1 MVGMSMKIAIAP
13 DSFKGCMT
21 ADAAARCMER
31 GLRRALPG
39 AAFRR
44 VPMADG
50 GEGTVAAIVAGTGG
64 RYRTCR
70 VRDPLGRER
79 RARFGLTG
87 DGATAV
93 IEMAE
98 ASGLVLL
105 APGERNPLRTST
117 AGTGD
122 LTRAALASGATR
134 ILLGIGGSAT
144 TDGGAGMAMALGARL
159 LDARGKPIG
168 EGGGALG
175 RLDRIEVAGLDPRLR
190 AVRIE
195 VACDVDNPLAGAQGA
210 AWVYGPQKGATPAMV
225 RVLDANLRHLA
236 AVLKRDAGVSI
247 LRLPGAGAAGG
258 LGGGLVGF
266 LGARLRSGVEMVMEA
281 VGLEKQLRGCDLV
294 VTGEGRMDGQTARG
308 KTPAG
313 VARMAKRLG
322 IPVIAICGCLG
333 DGVEAVR
340 RVGIDA
346 YVATLSRPT
355 AEADLARVG
364 PRRLTEAAEQVGRLL
379 VLGRELGR

>member
-1 MVGMSMKIAIAP
+1 MTIAIAP

-21 ADAAARCMER
+21 AAEAARCMER
-31 GLRRALPG
+31 GLRRGLRG
-39 AAFRR
+39 ACFRR

-50 GEGTVAAIVAGTGG
+50 GEGTVDAVVSGTKG
-64 RYRTCR
+64 RYRSCR
-70 VRDPLGRER
+70 VRDPLGRVR

-87 DGATAV
+87 DGKTAV

-105 APGERNPLRTST
+105 APAERNPLRTTT

-122 LTRAALASGATR
+122 LIRAALGCGVTR
-134 ILLGIGGSAT
+134 ILVGIGGSAT
-144 TDGGAGMAMALGARL
+144 TDGGAGMATALGARL
-159 LDARGKPIG
+159 LDARGRAIG

-175 RLDRIEVAGLDPRLR
+175 RLHRVDVSGLDARLR
-190 AVRIE
+190 GVRIE
-195 VACDVDNPLAGAQGA
+195 VACDVDNPLAGPQGA
-210 AWVYGPQKGATPAMV
+210 ACVYGPQKGATPAMV

-236 AVLKRDAGVSI
+236 EVLKRDAGVSI

-281 VGLEKQLRGCDLV
+281 VGLETQLRGCDLV

-313 VARMAKRLG
+313 VARAARRLG

-346 YVATLSRPT
+346 YVAALSRPT
-355 AEADLARVG
+355 AEADLPLVG
-364 PRRLTEAAEQVGRLL
+364 PGRLEEAAEQVGRLL
-379 VLGRELGR
+379 ALGQGMRTR